1 MKTKQIKHRSIET
14 YKVNSIS
21 AAVFACIMQSQGV
34 YAQEDIPVSKP
45 EAETTKTLEVIQV
58 TARKRSE
65 NASDIPMSIH
75 AFSGDALEVAGVT
88 DASSLVQI
96 TPGLTY
102 AKSPTNTPIFSI
114 RGVGF
119 NTSNLSSTAT
129 VGLYVDEMAYAYPYM
144 ANGALFDMQRVEVLK
159 GPQGTLYGRNTT
171 GGLVNFITNKP
182 SDEFEA
188 EATVEIGN
196 FETTNFSGM
205 INIPMSDTLAVR
217 FATRYDKRDEG
228 YQRSL
233 TRSEDTNGEKDTFA
247 FRASLAWNPSDDLSL
262 DLSANYWRDQSDT
275 VAGQIVGISPD
286 QPSFISPELAAL
298 PLDTKWGNRLAEWDA
313 DSANDPDKRPFESDS
328 DFFGLKAH
336 MMYALNDDLTFV
348 SLTGFNSIK
357 RKDVNDLDGT
367 AVEIFYLDSDGEI
380 DSFSQEFR
388 VDGQYDGWSFLLG
401 AYYSKD
407 DIIDNQ
413 LGSYNLSSQ
422 SNFLRFLSQNVFDPT
437 NQFYS
442 AEQYANGMRFFRLNL
457 TSENT
462 SKSVFGKVDIELTDD
477 LQLSVGM
484 RYTEDKLE
492 SVSCSA
498 DYNGNTLPIWNVPV
512 WAAGGNDLGEGHGPV
527 VENGCITLTP
537 DFSAVADS
545 TRTPLEEDNVSGRV
559 SLQYNVDSDWL
570 AYGSISRGFKSGAW
584 PVITAASS
592 DQLKAATQEKVLAYE
607 LGTNLGFLDGRAQL
621 NSAIFYY
628 DYEDKQ
634 LLSEV
639 EDLVFQTLP
648 RLVNI
653 PQSTLKGFE
662 LDFAMQLTD
671 NLLTR
676 LGASYTH
683 SEVNEYQGF
692 NRRGEF
698 VDFEGANF
706 AYTPKW
712 QLTGTFAHNL
722 PLTNGYII
730 DSNLSISYRTDSTAS
745 IGREKGFE
753 VDGYALVNATMN
765 LTAVNEKWSVGLYV
779 NNLFDKYYWTSVDIQ
794 TDSIYRIAGLPRE
807 FGLRLNYK
815 F

>member
-1 MKTKQIKHRSIET
+1 MQTNSKNQQYRVP
-14 YKVNSIS
+14 YKIHSIS
-21 AAVFACIMQSQGV
+21 AAVLTFILQIQGA
-34 YAQEDIPVSKP
+34 YAQQADSESK
-45 EAETTKTLEVIQV
+45 AESVKTLEVIQV
-58 TARKRSE
+58 TARKRPE
-65 NASDIPMSIH
+65 NANDIPMSVS
-75 AFSGDALEVAGVT
+75 AFSGDALEVAGIT
-88 DASSLVQI
+88 DASDLVQI

-129 VGLYVDEMAYAYPYM
+129 VGLYVDEIAYAYPYM

-171 GGLVNFITNKP
+171 GGLVNFIANKP

-188 EATVEIGN
+188 EVTAEIGN
-196 FETTNFSGM
+196 FETTNFSGVLNLP
-205 INIPMSDTLAVR
+205 ISDTLAVR
-217 FATRYDKRDEG
+217 FATRYDKRGEG

-233 TRSEDTNGEKDTFA
+233 SRPEDTNGEKDTFA
-247 FRASLAWNPSDDLSL
+247 FRTSLAWNPNDNLSIG
-262 DLSANYWRDQSDT
+262 LSANYWSDKSDT
-275 VAGQIVGISPD
+275 VAGQIVGINPD
-286 QPSFISPELAAL
+286 QPDFISPDLAAV
-298 PLDTKWGNRLAEWDA
+298 PLDTDWGNRIAEWDA
-313 DSANDPDKRPFESDS
+313 DRPNDPDKRAFESDS
-328 DFFGLKAH
+328 DFLGLAARIE
-336 MMYALNDDLTFV
+336 YIVNDELTFT
-348 SLTGFNSIK
+348 SLTSHNSVT

-367 AVEIFYLDSDGEI
+367 AVEVFYLDSDGAI

-388 VDGQYDGWSFLLG
+388 IDGEYDGWNFLVG

-413 LGSYNLSSQ
+413 LGSYDLSSQ
-422 SNFLRFLSQNVFDPT
+422 NNLLRFLSQNLFDPT

-442 AEQYANGMRFFRLNL
+442 EQQYAEGFRFFRLNL

-462 SKSVFGKVDIELTDD
+462 SKSVFGKVDVDLTDD
-477 LQLSVGM
+477 LQLSFGM

-498 DYNGNTLPIWNVPV
+498 DYNGNTLPIWNSAV
-512 WAAGGNDLGEGHGPV
+512 WAVAGNHLSAGPGPV
-527 VENGCITLTP
+527 VENGCITLTS
-537 DFSAVADS
+537 DFSAIADP

-559 SLQYNVDSDWL
+559 SLQYYVDTDWL
-570 AYGSISRGFKSGAW
+570 AYGSVSRGFKSGAW
-584 PVITAASS
+584 PVITAANT
-592 DQLKAATQEKVLAYE
+592 DQLNAATQEKVIAYE
-607 LGTNLGFLDGRAQL
+607 IGTNIGLFDGRAQL

-653 PQSTLKGFE
+653 PKSTLKGFE
-662 LDFAMQLTD
+662 FDFAMQLTD
-671 NLLTR
+671 HLLTR

-692 NRRGEF
+692 NRRGETEN
-698 VDFEGANF
+698 FEGANF

-712 QLTGTFAHNL
+712 QLTGTFAHSL
-722 PLTNGYII
+722 PLSNGYTI
-730 DSNLSISYRTDSTAS
+730 DSNLSISYKTDSTAS
-745 IGREKGFE
+745 IGREDGFE

-765 LTAVNEKWSVGLYV
+765 LTAENEAWSVGLYV

-807 FGLRLNYK
+807 FGLRLKYT